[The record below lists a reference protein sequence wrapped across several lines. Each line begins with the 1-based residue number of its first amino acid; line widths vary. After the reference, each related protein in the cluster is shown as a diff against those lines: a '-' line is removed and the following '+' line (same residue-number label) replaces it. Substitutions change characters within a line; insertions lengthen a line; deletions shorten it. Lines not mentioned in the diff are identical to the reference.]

1 MLSVLFWFALLTV
14 NIFHLLFIAIILL
27 FITKGAA
34 EKTQQM
40 HSFRH
45 RNWKYLVGLF
55 NLFLLLRLLMM
66 LMEGWGVEESWK
78 EVLQLTGISFRYVP
92 SNDLFNAIPLLINAI
107 MGLQFLTYNSKIYS
121 KHSQSTLFQNY
132 RAMLATAIDILTVV
146 YYKLLPW
153 ASYLAIIC
161 LLLFL

>member
-1 MLSVLFWFALLTV
+1 MV
-14 NIFHLLFIAIILL
+14 
-27 FITKGAA
+27 
-34 EKTQQM
+34 
-40 HSFRH
+40 
-45 RNWKYLVGLF
+45 
-55 NLFLLLRLLMM
+55 
-66 LMEGWGVEESWK
+66 LMEGWGLGVEESWK
-78 EVLQLTGISFRYVP
+78 ELLQLTGISFRYVP
-92 SNDLFNAIPLLINAI
+92 SNNLFNAIPLLINSI

-132 RAMLATAIDILTVV
+132 RAMLASAIDILTVV